1 MNPRQNR
8 RARTAGF
15 TLIEL
20 MIAVVVVGILGAIAV
35 PAYRDHLRKA
45 HRASAQ
51 AYLMDLAQR
60 QQQYFIDSRSYATT
74 TAALGYATAP
84 SDVAPYYTI
93 AIAVD
98 AGPPPTY
105 SLTAA
110 PTGTQV
116 TDGCG
121 SLTLNSA
128 GTKSSS
134 SGTNCW

>member
-1 MNPRQNR
+1 MNPRQSR
-8 RARTAGF
+8 PSRTAGF

-20 MIAVVVVGILGAIAV
+20 MIAVVIVSVLAAVAI
-35 PAYRDHLRKA
+35 PSYRDHMRKA

-60 QQQYFIDSRSYATT
+60 QQQYFIDTRAYATT
-74 TAALGYATAP
+74 TTALGYATAP
-84 SDVAPYYTI
+84 SDVSPYYTVTI
-93 AIAVD
+93 TVD
-98 AGPPPTY
+98 GGPPPTY

-128 GTKSSS
+128 GTKSSM